1 MTHLPFIV
9 ASYAIALLIPAWF
22 GVTTQLRLAKAR
34 KRLAAV
40 DPRAGRTRP

>member
-9 ASYAIALLIPAWF
+9 ASYAIAVVIPVCF
-22 GVTTQLRLAKAR
+22 GVSAQMRLAKAR

-40 DPRAGRTRP
+40 DVRRARS